1 MAPISKPFQI
11 KASDLDFIHQQVSA
25 PRIVILGYDTQ
36 GRAIYGL
43 VWTDASGIV
52 QTQVLGLAGSFDP
65 AQIDNPLTGQPLYA
79 SVRVADGIRDTSGA
93 YNNLTQ
99 GWEAFGMSERP
110 FMREMTQPDYNHYV
124 NENPNNPAYTN
135 FQTLNPSLVNPTDN
149 SVEYSNPQSHVVDYT
164 PRMISETVVN
174 SGFVDNNPAN
184 GYANAA
190 FEAALQAQSDASA
203 GIGDP
208 ETFIRSLNSVS
219 GDPGYSMWFV
229 IFGQFFDHGLD
240 FIGKPGSNPA
250 KITIPLS
257 PDDPLYGTIGPD
269 GQPVHSLTVTR
280 AVVNNQSD
288 AGRDGRFGTSDDVG
302 YSVGADGVGGTA
314 DDVYAVPQ
322 YTNHTSPFI
331 DQSQTYG
338 SEDQVT
344 LLLREWVEDPNNP
357 GHYIPGARLF
367 DGYTL
372 SDNAAW
378 HLPDGTLTHQTLP
391 TLNELR
397 AHVETTGRDALT
409 WDDINNYRA
418 RDAQGHVIDVDPA
431 IGVQAAYT
439 GHSILLD
446 MNPHFDAAHITS
458 ANLMAL
464 DNHITG
470 VDLGTAAN
478 PYGLVIHYDNGPDKT
493 LFDLVDFSDNSI
505 KADPT
510 TDPVTWAVTNELLLE
525 SVGDHYIAGDGRANE
540 NFALT
545 AIHHVFHEDHNVQLL
560 NLEGQILRQQA
571 ADGGHAYAH
580 QFEVATGHVA
590 AAGTYIALD
599 PVSGNYVATA
609 SLGANQ
615 SWLYGVDGVTQ
626 INAQGNY
633 TDAAGNISWN
643 NEQLFQG
650 TKLIVEM
657 EYQHVAIDQYARLIT
672 PDLPEFVTYDA
683 AIDASISLEYG
694 EAAFRFG
701 HSQLRETI
709 DALEKDAS
717 GAYDLTGAIT
727 QYGLAQ
733 AFLTPATFA
742 DVGPTALAL
751 GLSREVGNE
760 TDEFVTP
767 ALQQSLLGQPLDLAA
782 INIARGR
789 DLGLPTLNEARKQ
802 IHDSIIAERNADPNT
817 PHHTNIIVDALT
829 PYTSWNDFANNM
841 IHPESLA
848 NFIAAYSFDG
858 DVAKAN
864 AIIGLDNG
872 TIAEGAAEAMD
883 FTLQQATE
891 FLIGATDTGGN
902 FLVDGAGGF
911 NNIDLWLGGLAE
923 KHVYGGFLG
932 PTFNAIFEDQMERLM
947 DGDRFYYLY
956 RLDLALPITTEL
968 NQAIT
973 TEQFKDI
980 IERTTDALHLNG
992 DVMGYADSYVELS
1005 YYASDG
1011 PTGTAYKSEHKYG
1024 YLLDNYAAT
1033 HSGQHIGIYSTG
1045 GPGGTAG
1052 NGTIVNLTNAD
1063 THITEAYIRDYRPDI
1078 GTNPDGTAA
1087 KGYNAHEVVSGTD
1100 YDDWLDAGDGDDTI
1114 YGGAGNDVLDGKAGA
1129 DHIYGEAGNDI
1140 IYGGDIDDFLDGGD
1154 GNDVIYAGSA
1164 AGVTDVV
1171 IGGNGNDKLY
1181 GEAGID
1187 EIHGDAGDDFIDAGS
1202 DTDLA
1207 FGDSGNDEMYGGDG
1221 PDELRGGTG
1230 DDILAGGSGA
1240 DLLKGEA
1247 GDDIIMSGIGGG
1259 AAQGDGDEALGDVG
1273 FDVVSFSDSPIV
1285 LDHAAD
1291 LNQQNLT
1298 AAPGGTTHY
1307 QPFDMLL
1314 TDIQGLVG
1322 SRFDDKATSQI
1333 VTGDKGLIGDA
1344 TENWIIGGSGNDFL
1358 KGYGGNDVIVGDSI
1372 RLDVLDGTWQ
1382 KTVDVAGN
1390 DVLHQNTQGLLQ
1402 NVGGFSPHFQ
1412 DLLTS
1417 RPNWTFGS
1425 DGGSAGSSDTAMFQ
1439 GNLADYMLVAL
1450 DVNGNIVANPHAN
1463 WASVFAV
1470 KVTDNVASRTLP
1482 DGITVVPGDGTDLV
1496 IGVESFQFADG
1507 TINPQAYFDVA
1518 PSLDLHYVL
1527 GNVPVASDNFG
1538 GGGNAYGT
1546 GSGWAGI
1553 WSEINDNGASAN
1565 GQIQVTNNA
1574 LRFDTGDGAYIE
1586 RKLDLTGRTS
1596 ATVSYTVNESE
1607 FDASEA
1613 VTVFFAAD
1621 GVNFVL
1627 IDTINSST
1635 NNGGTHQS
1643 VIAAPPGGF
1652 ASDATLRF
1660 VVNNV
1665 VAGNQN
1671 SNNNP
1676 TVDIDNITI
1685 SSPGDTDPGNNYST
1699 GYTEQLIAAHI
1710 ASTPSI
1716 TDPDDPIIV
1725 SAKIVLQDAIA
1736 GDTLTVAGLPA
1747 GISSSIDTSVS
1758 GKITVTLTGTASHA
1772 TYEAAIAAVTFSST
1786 SDNPTAADRHI
1797 DATVNDGLKD
1807 SLVATTTVHVTP
1819 VDDAPTLAP
1828 DSVIT
1833 NIGSGNNAATITIP
1847 DWALLANDS
1856 DVDSTLS
1863 INGLANPNG
1872 IATTGNGLGHSN
1884 GNSTVTVRDTGADGG
1899 TFNYTAPWSDHPSVA
1914 TTVTVAQQ
1922 SGNLS
1927 GTANNDILIDSN
1939 TGHTING
1946 GDGNDIIIGNG
1957 GADTMTGGNG
1967 ADTFAYLAVTDTGT
1981 TAPTR
1986 DVIADFLAGT
1996 DKINVN
2002 AIDANTQANG
2012 NQNFTF
2018 VDHSASAAAT
2028 AGFTGNAQLV
2038 YYLDSGSN
2046 HYLLAG
2052 NTTGGNNSVAE
2063 FVIDMG
2069 TVHKNLSNADF
2080 IL

>member
-1 MAPISKPFQI
+1 
-11 KASDLDFIHQQVSA
+11 L
-25 PRIVILGYDTQ
+25 
-36 GRAIYGL
+36 
-43 VWTDASGIV
+43 
-52 QTQVLGLAGSFDP
+52 
-65 AQIDNPLTGQPLYA
+65 
-79 SVRVADGIRDTSGA
+79 
-93 YNNLTQ
+93 
-99 GWEAFGMSERP
+99 
-110 FMREMTQPDYNHYV
+110 
-124 NENPNNPAYTN
+124 
-135 FQTLNPSLVNPTDN
+135 
-149 SVEYSNPQSHVVDYT
+149 
-164 PRMISETVVN
+164 
-174 SGFVDNNPAN
+174 
-184 GYANAA
+184 
-190 FEAALQAQSDASA
+190 
-203 GIGDP
+203 
-208 ETFIRSLNSVS
+208 
-219 GDPGYSMWFV
+219 
-229 IFGQFFDHGLD
+229 
-240 FIGKPGSNPA
+240 
-250 KITIPLS
+250 
-257 PDDPLYGTIGPD
+257 
-269 GQPVHSLTVTR
+269 
-280 AVVNNQSD
+280 
-288 AGRDGRFGTSDDVG
+288 
-302 YSVGADGVGGTA
+302 
-314 DDVYAVPQ
+314 
-322 YTNHTSPFI
+322 
-331 DQSQTYG
+331 
-338 SEDQVT
+338 
-344 LLLREWVEDPNNP
+344 
-357 GHYIPGARLF
+357 
-367 DGYTL
+367 
-372 SDNAAW
+372 
-378 HLPDGTLTHQTLP
+378 
-391 TLNELR
+391 
-397 AHVETTGRDALT
+397 
-409 WDDINNYRA
+409 
-418 RDAQGHVIDVDPA
+418 
-431 IGVQAAYT
+431 
-439 GHSILLD
+439 
-446 MNPHFDAAHITS
+446 
-458 ANLMAL
+458 
-464 DNHITG
+464 
-470 VDLGTAAN
+470 
-478 PYGLVIHYDNGPDKT
+478 
-493 LFDLVDFSDNSI
+493 
-505 KADPT
+505 
-510 TDPVTWAVTNELLLE
+510 
-525 SVGDHYIAGDGRANE
+525 
-540 NFALT
+540 
-545 AIHHVFHEDHNVQLL
+545 
-560 NLEGQILRQQA
+560 
-571 ADGGHAYAH
+571 
-580 QFEVATGHVA
+580 
-590 AAGTYIALD
+590 
-599 PVSGNYVATA
+599 
-609 SLGANQ
+609 
-615 SWLYGVDGVTQ
+615 
-626 INAQGNY
+626 
-633 TDAAGNISWN
+633 GNISWN
-643 NEQLFQG
+643 NEKLFQG

-683 AIDASISLEYG
+683 AIDASISLEYAQAG
-694 EAAFRFG
+694 FRFG

-709 DALEKDAS
+709 DALETRAS
-717 GAYDLTGAIT
+717 VDGGYDLTAALDH
-727 QYGLAQ
+727 YALAQ
-733 AFLTPATFA
+733 AFLTPGQFA
-742 DVGPTALAL
+742 EIGPTALAL
-751 GLSREVGNE
+751 GLTREVGNE

-767 ALQQSLLGQPLDLAA
+767 ALQQSLLGQPLDLAT

-802 IHDSIIAERNADPNT
+802 IHDAIIAERLADPNT

-841 IHPESLA
+841 IHPESLV
-848 NFIAAYSFDG
+848 NFIAAYAFDG
-858 DVAKAN
+858 DVAHAQ
-864 AIIGLDNG
+864 AIIDADFNG
-872 TIAEGAAEAMD
+872 VDTTYTDASGVHTVTVQEAA
-883 FTLQQATE
+883 E
-891 FLIGATDTGGN
+891 FLIGSKNASGDFTQA
-902 FLVDGAGGF
+902 GAGAF

-956 RLDLALPITTEL
+956 RLDLALPVTTEL
-968 NQAIT
+968 NQQIT

-980 IERTTDALHLNG
+980 IERTTDAWHLNG

-1005 YYASDG
+1005 YHASDG
-1011 PTGTAYKSEHKYG
+1011 GTGTAFKSEHKYG
-1024 YLLDNYAAT
+1024 YLLDQYALA
-1033 HSGQHIGIYSTG
+1033 HPGAPIGVYATG
-1045 GPGGTAG
+1045 GPGGIGG
-1052 NGTIVNLTNAD
+1052 NGIIVSLTNAD
-1063 THITEAYIRDYRPDI
+1063 TGETHQYFRDYRQDV

-1087 KGYNAHEVVSGTD
+1087 QGYNAHEVVSGTQ
-1100 YDDWLDAGDGDDTI
+1100 YDDWIDAGDGDDTV

-1129 DHIYGEAGNDI
+1129 DHIYGEAGNDT

-1164 AGVTDVV
+1164 AGATDVV

-1187 EIHGDAGDDFIDAGS
+1187 EIHGDAGDDFIDAGG

-1298 AAPGGTTHY
+1298 AAPGSTTHY

-1322 SRFDDKATSQI
+1322 SKFDDKATSQI
-1333 VTGDKGLIGDA
+1333 VAGDKGLIGDA

-1390 DVLHQNTQGLLQ
+1390 DVLHQNTQGLLR

-1425 DGGSAGSSDTAMFQ
+1425 DGGSAGSSDTAVFQ
-1439 GNLADYMLVAL
+1439 GNLADYTLVAL
-1450 DVNGNIVANPHAN
+1450 DVNGNVVANPHAN

-1496 IGVESFQFADG
+1496 IGVERFQFADG

-1527 GNVPVASDNFG
+1527 GNVPVASDNFSGFG
-1538 GGGNAYGT
+1538 GAYAR
-1546 GSGWAGI
+1546 GSGWASN
-1553 WSEINDNGASAN
+1553 WSEVNDDGSSAN
-1565 GQIQVTNNA
+1565 GPGQIQVANNA
-1574 LRFDTGDGAYIE
+1574 LRFDTGNGAYIE

-1596 ATVSYTVNESE
+1596 ATVSYTVNESQ
-1607 FDASEA
+1607 FDGSEA

-1621 GVNFVL
+1621 GVTFVQ
-1627 IDTINSST
+1627 IDTINGST
-1635 NNGGTHQS
+1635 NNGGTHQF

-1660 VVNNV
+1660 VVNTVLSNP
-1665 VAGNQN
+1665 G
-1671 SNNNP
+1671 NNNP

-1685 SSPGDTDPGNNYST
+1685 SSPGDTDPGNNYSAN
-1699 GYTEQLIAAHI
+1699 YTEQLIAAHI
-1710 ASTPSI
+1710 ASTPRI

-1736 GDTLTVAGLPA
+1736 GDTLTAAGLPA

-1786 SDNPTAADRHI
+1786 SDNPTAANRHI
-1797 DATVNDGLKD
+1797 DVTVNDGLKD
-1807 SLVATTTVHVTP
+1807 SLVASTTVHVTP

-1856 DVDSTLS
+1856 DVDSTLA

-1872 IATTGNGLGHSN
+1872 IATTGFGLGHSN
-1884 GNSTVTVRDTGADGG
+1884 GAVTVRDTGAAGG
-1899 TFNYTAPWSDHPSVA
+1899 TFDYTAPWSGHPSVA
-1914 TTVTVAQQ
+1914 ATVTVTQQ
-1922 SGNLS
+1922 SSNLT
-1927 GTANNDILIDSN
+1927 GAANNDILIDSG

-1957 GADTMTGGNG
+1957 GADTMAGGNG
-1967 ADTFAYLAVTDTGT
+1967 ADTFAYLAVADTGT
-1981 TAPTR
+1981 TAATR
-1986 DVIADFLAGT
+1986 DIITDFFAGT

-2002 AIDANTQANG
+2002 AIDANAQVNG

-2018 VDHSASAAAT
+2018 IDHSASAAAT
-2028 AGFTGNAQLV
+2028 PGFTGNAQLV

-2069 TVHKNLSNADF
+2069 TTNKHLTAADF
-2080 IL
+2080 VL